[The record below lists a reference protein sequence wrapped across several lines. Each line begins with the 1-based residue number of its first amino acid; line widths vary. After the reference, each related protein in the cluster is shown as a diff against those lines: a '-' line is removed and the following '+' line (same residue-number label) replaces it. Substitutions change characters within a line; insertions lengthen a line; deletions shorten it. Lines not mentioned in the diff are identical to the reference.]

1 VNGPPERGAL
11 QPADALGYTASMVAR
26 DENRLAQKLHG
37 KTRLLW
43 PRPNAFSRTYGAART
58 IWHGLP
64 LPMWLRVRCYPLL
77 NFVAYQIIV
86 RRAGRSHQLRP
97 VHDIEPGNVVVS
109 GYLTDV
115 NGIGRAGRLTY
126 DAISAWKAP
135 MVLHDLRADP
145 SGLGVIDGGASG
157 GLWICHCNPPEVL
170 AFMAAGNPR
179 IWAERYRIGYW
190 AYELETL
197 PADWRPA
204 IRVFHE
210 IWAPSQFVADAI
222 IKARGPVGP
231 IVRVVPHPLPN
242 LAGVNIDRERFRL
255 TEAFTFLTMFDT
267 RSTAARKNPLGAIK
281 AFQLA
286 FTPHSRG
293 VSLLVKVVEAGGDKA
308 GSLQLDKQIAG
319 WPNIVVMTDHLSDD
333 ETLGLIASVDCV
345 VTLFRS
351 EGFGLTVA
359 EAMILGTPVIA
370 TGWSGPTEFS
380 KGAAIHVPYRLVPV
394 VDASGRYAKSG
405 QLWAEPDLDKAAE
418 AMRAVFGDKAAR
430 SLLVA
435 TARQLARERLGKPI
449 SSLPY
454 ERFLSRRSS

>member
-1 VNGPPERGAL
+1 MGAF
-11 QPADALGYTASMVAR
+11 
-26 DENRLAQKLHG
+26 DEHRLARKLDRDS
-37 KTRLLW
+37 RLL
-43 PRPNAFSRTYGAART
+43 RLRSNAFSRIYGAART

-64 LPMWLRVRCYPLL
+64 IPMWLRVKCYPLL
-77 NFVAYQIIV
+77 NFVAHQIII
-86 RRAGRSHQLRP
+86 RRAGRSGRLRP
-97 VHDIEPGNVVVS
+97 IHDIEPGNVIVS

-135 MVLHDLRADP
+135 TVLHDLRTDP
-145 SGLGVIDGGASG
+145 SGLGVNASSAGG

-170 AFMAAGNPR
+170 AFMAAGNSR

-190 AYELETL
+190 AYELATL

-222 IKARGPVGP
+222 IKARGPIGP
-231 IVRVVPHPLPN
+231 IVRVVPHPLPG
-242 LAGVNIDRERFRL
+242 LTGVKLDRERFRL
-255 TEAFTFLTMFDT
+255 TDAFTFLTMFDT

-286 FTPHSRG
+286 FTPRSQD

-308 GSLQLDKQIAG
+308 GLQQLDKQIAG
-319 WPNIVVMTDHLSDD
+319 WPNITVMTDHLSDD
-333 ETLGLIASVDCV
+333 ETLSLIASVDCV
-345 VTLFRS
+345 LTLFRS

-380 KGAAIHVPYRLVPV
+380 RGAAIHVPYRLVPV
-394 VDASGRYAKSG
+394 TDASGRYAKSG
-405 QLWAEPDLDKAAE
+405 QHWAEPDLDKAAE
-418 AMRAVFGDKAAR
+418 AMRGLLGDAGARAA
-430 SLLVA
+430 LIT
-435 TARQLARERLGKPI
+435 TARQLAQERLGKPI

-454 ERFLSRRSS
+454 ERFLSRPSL